1 MTILH
6 WIIYLFS
13 GAAAGTINAVA
24 GGGSLIIYP
33 ILLSLGSTADNRQ
46 YHYELTYPARNYQ
59 FRIWLPQTLIKTGG
73 TLFLAVNTLFYRRPV
88 WGQFCWLIPQ
98 TLSSNILFLIF

>member
-33 ILLSLGSTADNRQ
+33 ILLSLGLPPITANTTMS
-46 YHYELTYPARNYQ
+46 L
-59 FRIWLPQTLIKTGG
+59 LIQPG
-73 TLFLAVNTLFYRRPV
+73 TISSAYGYRKH
-88 WGQFCWLIPQ
+88 L
-98 TLSSNILFLIF
+98 